1 MGINVMQTN
10 QEKTG
15 LLRSGATLQVFGI
28 GMSVRN
34 GLLDASKRGYYVS
47 LMI

>member
-28 GMSVRN
+28 GMSVWFVM
-34 GLLDASKRGYYVS
+34 DYWTQVRGDIM
-47 LMI
+47 L

>member
-28 GMSVRN
+28 GMSVCN
-34 GLLDASKRGYYVS
+34 GLQDSNKRGYYVM
-47 LMI
+47 LC